1 MNKQKFSAENIMSD
15 QAWPNCWYFLLNDT
29 SQSNRPI
36 EVDNNQMNILLENIQ
51 FYTIWQIAN
60 IMKISKVRFIGQYLN
75 FNFFYPY
82 CVKKRWVIALQHQTK
97 LMGGYLG
104 TYQHM
109 MRISIRNT
117 LQSNNHFAGIMSAST
132 TRDRRVKDKNKKIQT
147 LGLRLQNYTTWLS
160 KRQVT

>member
-1 MNKQKFSAENIMSD
+1 MTKLLEISSWIILHNQIDQLRLITIKF
-15 QAWPNCWYFLLNDT
+15 
-29 SQSNRPI
+29 
-36 EVDNNQMNILLENIQ
+36 NILLENIH

-60 IMKISKVRFIGQYLN
+60 IMKISKVRFLGQYLN
-75 FNFFYPY
+75 FNSFYPY
-82 CVKKRWVIALQHQTK
+82 CVKKRSDIALQHQTK
-97 LMGGYLG
+97 LISGYLG

-117 LQSNNHFAGIMSAST
+117 LQSNYHLASITSAST
-132 TRDRRVKDKNKKIQT
+132 SRDRRVKDNNKKIQT